1 MPRRARIAPGELI
14 YHILNRAN
22 GRAELFS
29 KPEDYYAFERIIMA
43 AMRRFPIRLLAYCL
57 MPNHWYMVLWLQRQK
72 GASPFYTETVNGDAT
87 NRHENPETGK

>member
-29 KPEDYYAFERIIMA
+29 KPEDYYAFERIMRCA
-43 AMRRFPIRLLAYCL
+43 AFPFGYWLSL